1 MSEIVPRIEIRKIT
15 PPLEVRYPG
24 YKSAVREITNS
35 SSDTARV
42 NVINNALTDEYA
54 ETGPETAIET
64 ASWLSGL
71 NRKIKNLKS
80 VPGEESV
87 VGVGSDIH
95 TPTPEMVIIESAKVG
110 GLASYTYV
118 YDHESPIADKIPKP
132 DGMVRKEISF
142 VTDLPDNQRVPDE
155 MAEAFQ
161 QTAMMLWEIQAGK
174 TISEL
179 SGSFTP
185 DQLKEAQKLQIFTT
199 AGDGPDETKYR
210 DGLAQSGFKELGSYD
225 EEGALQHVY
234 GLDLDTLI
242 AAMAEKKAAASK

>member
-1 MSEIVPRIEIRKIT
+1 MEGRGPELPSVKPV
-15 PPLEVRYPG
+15 EVKYPG
-24 YKSAVREITNS
+24 FKTPLREVTVAPSDVTRVNKINS
-35 SSDTARV
+35 SLNPA
-42 NVINNALTDEYA
+42 EYA
-54 ETGPETAIET
+54 ETGDETLAET
-64 ASWLSGL
+64 LAW
-71 NRKIKNLKS
+71 LKS
-80 VPGEESV
+80 GSTRKFSNIHPGTSKRNL
-87 VGVGSDIH
+87 VGIEQASDVTTSNMTVGL
-95 TPTPEMVIIESAKVG
+95 TNATGELTA
-110 GLASYTYV
+110 YTYI
-118 YDHESPIADKIPKP
+118 YDHESIVADRLPKSE
-132 DGMVRKEISF
+132 GTFRKEISF
-142 VTDLPDNQRVPDE
+142 VSDLPDAQRSTE
-155 MAEAFQ
+155 EISESMQ

-242 AAMAEKKAAASK
+242 TAMASKKAASSQ